1 MRHYHPALH
10 ERMGVGAVQT
20 PRLQAEGVLAK
31 RNNTTTLPLAA
42 LLFIVSG
49 FAPISARPSESS
61 LPPYEIENT
70 QVARIHS
77 SRLKRTYPIFIKLPR
92 SYARR
97 PEARYPVLFLHD
109 APYAFPL
116 VCSLTRQMGGGG
128 RIGEMLIVGI
138 GYSDGDDGGV
148 SRTRDYTPTHSPD
161 EPIGHSK
168 QARQASGG
176 AAAYLQF
183 MREEL
188 FPYLTQNYRVDLSQA
203 TYAGHSFGALFG
215 AYVTLTAPGTF
226 RNYILSDASLWYDD
240 EAIFK
245 LADAT
250 APAQSGAAPGQ
261 APAVLI
267 VAAKPDAPNRSGFP
281 YRMVENALRFESVLK
296 KRQLNVDALVFPGE
310 IHETLFPIAVSRGL
324 LKFFGTAGSGTP

>member
-1 MRHYHPALH
+1 MSKSA
-10 ERMGVGAVQT
+10 
-20 PRLQAEGVLAK
+20 
-31 RNNTTTLPLAA
+31 TTLAA
-42 LLFIVSG
+42 LLLIAIGSE
-49 FAPISARPSESS
+49 PISARPSDSS

-92 SYARR
+92 SYDRR

-116 VCSLTRQMGGGG
+116 VYSLTRQLGAGGK
-128 RIGEMLIVGI
+128 IGEMLIVGI

-161 EPIGHSK
+161 EPIGHSR

-188 FPYLTQNYRVDLSQA
+188 FPYLTQNYRVDLSHA

-245 LADAT
+245 LAEST
-250 APAQSGAAPGQ
+250 APAQFVAAPGR
-261 APAVLI
+261 APTVLI

-281 YRMVENALRFESVLK
+281 YRMVENALRLESVLK
-296 KRQLNVDALVFPGE
+296 KRLLNVEALVIPGE
-310 IHETLFPIAVSRGL
+310 IHETLFPIAMSRGL
-324 LKFFGTAGSGTP
+324 LKFFGTGASGTP